1 MRILGLVKIVRTSAF
16 SKCLKK
22 LNASE
27 GDIERLETEL
37 AANPA
42 AGDVI
47 QGLSGARKI
56 RFAMGGKGKRGGG
69 RAIYVVV
76 WRADTAYLLFAYSK
90 AVQEELSSV
99 QREALAAV
107 IKEIVNG

>member
-1 MRILGLVKIVRTSAF
+1 MRILGQMKIVRTSPF
-16 SKCLKK
+16 NKCLKK

-27 GDIERLETEL
+27 SDIERLEAEL

-42 AGDVI
+42 GGDVI

-69 RAIYVVV
+69 RAVYVVV

-90 AVQEELSSV
+90 AVQEELSNV
-99 QREALAAV
+99 QRDALAAI

>member
-1 MRILGLVKIVRTSAF
+1 MKIVRTIAF
-16 SKCLKK
+16 SKSLKK

-27 GDIERLETEL
+27 RDIERLETEL

-76 WRADTAYLLFAYSK
+76 WRADTAYLLLAYSK
-90 AVQEELSSV
+90 AVQEDLSNT
-99 QREALAAV
+99 QREALAAF
-107 IKEIVNG
+107 IKEIING

>member
-76 WRADTAYLLFAYSK
+76 WRAYSK

>member
-1 MRILGLVKIVRTSAF
+1 MKIVRTSAF
-16 SKCLKK
+16 AKSLKK

-27 GDIERLETEL
+27 NDIERLENEL
-37 AANPA
+37 ASNPS

-90 AVQEELSSV
+90 AVQEDISNV
-99 QREALAAV
+99 QREALAVV

>member
-1 MRILGLVKIVRTSAF
+1 VFAKS
-16 SKCLKK
+16 LKK

-27 GDIERLETEL
+27 SDIERLETEL
-37 AANPA
+37 AANPS

-76 WRADTAYLLFAYSK
+76 WRADTAYLLLAYSK
-90 AVQEELSSV
+90 AAQEDLSNA